1 MAALGLSL
9 GLPFRPKPAPS
20 GGGSFNPLDYFASG
34 TYGGL
39 QWSGVAGESDF
50 LQTEAGAV
58 AGNGNPLGWVEDR
71 SPNGNHLNQ
80 TVGASRSVCFVSGG
94 SRAIQQTSNTEILPC
109 TLAAAMNGVYSHVSI
124 IVPGPAGL
132 SFPSIYTAGN
142 DYIAL
147 DHGALTATVYINNNV
162 IATASFPNSTPFIM
176 HMVHGSGDAGGLTI
190 STYETDG
197 TLYDTDSGTNALIN
211 RGTAFQVGFGFGT
224 PALLMSWGM
233 EINRAITKS
242 QFENDGFLTYLTG
255 G

>member
-1 MAALGLSL
+1 MSALGLSL
-9 GLPFRPKPAPS
+9 GLPFRPKPSPS
-20 GGGSFNPLDYFASG
+20 GGSSFNPLDYFTG
-34 TYGGL
+34 GYGGL

-58 AGNGNPLGWVEDR
+58 AGNGNPLGWVEDL

-80 TVGASRSVCFVSGG
+80 TVGAARSVCFVSGG

-124 IVPGPAGL
+124 ITPGIGAKL
-132 SFPSIYTAGN
+132 SFPSIYTTGN

-147 DHGALTATVYINNNV
+147 DHGVNEATVYINNNV
-162 IATASFPNSTPFIM
+162 IAVVSFPAASFIM
-176 HMVHGSGDAGGLTI
+176 HMVHESGAANGVTI
-190 STYETDG
+190 STYDVTG
-197 TLYDTDSGTNALIN
+197 TLVDTASGTNALIN